1 MPSLWRE
8 SQSSDIK
15 KEEGDFKVSE
25 HQYAAEPFPPKG
37 TETVLGGSW
46 GDKSF
51 SNSRLKG
58 DRALRQS
65 SDAVKVRRYRGASEI
80 KQGMRT

>member
-15 KEEGDFKVSE
+15 KEEGEFKVSE
-25 HQYAAEPFPPKG
+25 HQLAAEPFPPKG
-37 TETVLGGSW
+37 TETVLGGTW

-51 SNSRLKG
+51 SISRLKG
-58 DRALRQS
+58 GRALRQS
-65 SDAVKVRRYRGASEI
+65 SDAVRARRCGGASEI
-80 KQGMRT
+80 KRGMRT